1 MSRRRIFVTQTGR
14 VERSDTHRLRG
25 LRESVIIR
33 LDRTI
38 HAVAAL
44 GEPHPTSSLR
54 DPFTIDAMVALPDH
68 LHAVW
73 TLPEGDTD
81 FAIRWGLIKSGFS
94 RVTVRREEEE
104 NLHRAALAS

>member
-1 MSRRRIFVTQTGR
+1 
-14 VERSDTHRLRG
+14 
-25 LRESVIIR
+25 
-33 LDRTI
+33 
-38 HAVAAL
+38 
-44 GEPHPTSSLR
+44 
-54 DPFTIDAMVALPDH
+54 MVALPDH

-81 FAIRWGLIKSGFS
+81 FAIRWRLIKSGFS